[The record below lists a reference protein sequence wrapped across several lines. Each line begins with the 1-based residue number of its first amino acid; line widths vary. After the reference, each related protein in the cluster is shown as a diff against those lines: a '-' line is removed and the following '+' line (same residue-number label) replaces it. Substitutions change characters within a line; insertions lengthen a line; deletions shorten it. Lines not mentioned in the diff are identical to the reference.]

1 MINFE
6 GQLGKAKLGL
16 SLAREGR
23 YEDSTEYKNKVAR
36 SENPYP
42 SEHPWM
48 KKAQVNHMGEYLTRH
63 TNRSTYAAKAFIN
76 WKSNVNAHAGLDQKV
91 VENLKNPQTMPLSIS
106 IDCMINET
114 SNLCDYV
121 IPDLSMHEEYA
132 AGSVGA

>member
-1 MINFE
+1 
-6 GQLGKAKLGL
+6 
-16 SLAREGR
+16 
-23 YEDSTEYKNKVAR
+23 
-36 SENPYP
+36 
-42 SEHPWM
+42 
-48 KKAQVNHMGEYLTRH
+48 MGEYLTRH